1 MARRGL
7 LVDIG
12 PLRRYPL
19 FRRLWFGYLVTTLG
33 NQLTV
38 VAVAFEVFK
47 LTHSSLDVGL
57 VSLAQLGPLLVGSL
71 FGGSIADAVDR
82 RKLLLVTQVSLA
94 MCSAGLTSDAMLR
107 HPEVWPLFLVSAV
120 AAGISSIDQPAR
132 AAVFI
137 GLVGRDDYVS
147 ATALWQLL
155 MQLGVVV

>member
-57 VSLAQLGPLLVGSL
+57 VSFVESRSALEEVYLSQ
-71 FGGSIADAVDR
+71 IAKGD
-82 RKLLLVTQVSLA
+82 S
-94 MCSAGLTSDAMLR
+94 
-107 HPEVWPLFLVSAV
+107 
-120 AAGISSIDQPAR
+120 
-132 AAVFI
+132 
-137 GLVGRDDYVS
+137 
-147 ATALWQLL
+147 
-155 MQLGVVV
+155 